1 MKERCGFVDIQN
13 NGWMGTDFT
22 APGLTVERVLE
33 ITRDLVSRGTLAFCP
48 TVITGN
54 PDVYRENFG
63 VIAKAMRD
71 RKLGRHILGI
81 HLEGPFISPEP
92 GAVGAHPKE
101 YVLAPDPATFDKFQ
115 EWAGGAIRILTV
127 APERPGCEALI
138 RHVTSKGVAVSMGHH
153 LASDEDME
161 RAVQAGATLCTH
173 VGNGI
178 PNMINRHQNPLWWQF
193 ANDRVYGLFI
203 TDGHH
208 LPADLITVALRAKT
222 VKRFIVTSDAS
233 PLAGMP
239 PGAYTI
245 FGTLPVVID
254 DKGLIYSEQSKSLAG
269 SHSTMLECMNH
280 LASLGLLTEKELWT
294 VGLKNPLKAL
304 GLKPRDLAGL
314 KGPAV
319 TFQDGRFEIA
329 K

>member
-1 MKERCGFVDIQN
+1 MKEHRGFVDIQN

-33 ITRDLVSRGTLAFCP
+33 ITSDLVSRGTIAFCP

-54 PDVYRENFG
+54 PEVYRENFG
-63 VIAKAMRD
+63 VIARAMKD

-101 YVLAPDPATFDKFQ
+101 YVLAPDTATFDKFQ
-115 EWAGGAIRILTV
+115 EWANGAIRILTV

-138 RHVTSKGVAVSMGHH
+138 KHVTARGVAVSLGHH
-153 LASDEDME
+153 LAEDDDMA
-161 RAVQAGATLCTH
+161 RGVQAGATLCTH

-178 PNMINRHQNPLWWQF
+178 PNMINRHHNPLWWQLS
-193 ANDRVYGLFI
+193 NDDIYGLFI

-208 LPADLITVALRAKT
+208 LPADLIKVALRAKT
-222 VKRFIVTSDAS
+222 TKRFIVTSDAS

-239 PGAYTI
+239 PGNYTI
-245 FGTLPVVID
+245 FGSLPVVID

-269 SHSTMLECMNH
+269 SHSTMLQCMNH
-280 LASLGLLTEKELWT
+280 LASLNLLSEKELWD
-294 VGLKNPLKAL
+294 VGLRNPLRAI
-304 GLKPRDLAGL
+304 GMKPCELARL
-314 KGPAV
+314 QGPAV
-319 TFQDGRFEIA
+319 SFRNGRFETA
-329 K
+329 N